1 MHENGLG
8 KSSNYVP
15 EIYAGTN
22 GSKKK
27 KKDAKEILDADLKK
41 ASEKKDKALET
52 TEKTKTLKDDLKV
65 GITFRGDQLK
75 SLGKFAFQ
83 KGKDKLY
90 TQIDLLKNKLD

>member
-1 MHENGLG
+1 MENKLG
-8 KSSNYVP
+8 KNSNYIP
-15 EIYAGTN
+15 EVNAGTN

-27 KKDAKEILDADLKK
+27 KKDAKEILDADLKE
-41 ASEKKDKALET
+41 ASEKKDKALKK
-52 TEKTKTLKDDLKV
+52 TEKTETLKDDLKV

>member
-1 MHENGLG
+1 MENKLG
-8 KSSNYVP
+8 KNSNYIP
-15 EIYAGTN
+15 EVNAGTN

-52 TEKTKTLKDDLKV
+52 TEKTKTLKVDLKV

>member
-1 MHENGLG
+1 MENKLG
-8 KSSNYVP
+8 KNSNYIP
-15 EIYAGTN
+15 EVNAGTN

-27 KKDAKEILDADLKK
+27 KKDAKEILDADLKE
-41 ASEKKDKALET
+41 ASQKKDKALET

-90 TQIDLLKNKLD
+90 TQIDLLKKKLD

>member
-1 MHENGLG
+1 MQENGLG

-41 ASEKKDKALET
+41 AAEKKDAALSKEPNVI
-52 TEKTKTLKDDLKV
+52 KQI
-65 GITFRGDQLK
+65 GIGLTYRADQLK
-75 SLGKFAFQ
+75 SLSKFAFQ
-83 KGKDKLY
+83 KGKEKLY
-90 TQIDLLKNKLD
+90 KQVNLLKDKID

>member
-1 MHENGLG
+1 MQENGLG

-27 KKDAKEILDADLKK
+27 KKDAKEILDADLKE
-41 ASEKKDKALET
+41 ASEKKDKALKK
-52 TEKTKTLKDDLKV
+52 TEKTETLKDDLKV
-65 GITFRGDQLK
+65 GITYRADQLK

-83 KGKDKLY
+83 KGKEKLY
-90 TQIDLLKNKLD
+90 KQVNLLKDKID

>member
-1 MHENGLG
+1 MQENGLG

-41 ASEKKDKALET
+41 ASEKK
-52 TEKTKTLKDDLKV
+52 
-65 GITFRGDQLK
+65 R
-75 SLGKFAFQ
+75 
-83 KGKDKLY
+83 
-90 TQIDLLKNKLD
+90 